1 MKAQAAIPA
10 HTTLRI
16 VWNIKVKTV
25 IARFA
30 EVKKLVS
37 EGELTGVDSEG
48 EAIEINK
55 VDTALRSVGI
65 SLTDFIN
72 GSVGLDEIF
81 DQLGRK
87 WDTLDTVT

>member
-10 HTTLRI
+10 RTTLRI
-16 VWNIKVKTV
+16 VWNVKVKTV

-37 EGELTGVDSEG
+37 EGELTGVDTEG

-55 VDTALRSVGI
+55 IDTALRNVGI
-65 SLTDFIN
+65 SLTDFVS
-72 GSVGLDEIF
+72 GSVGLDEVF

-87 WDTLDTVT
+87 WDTLDTAT

>member
-10 HTTLRI
+10 RTTLQI
-16 VWNIKVKTV
+16 VRNAKVKTV

-37 EGELTGVDSEG
+37 EGELTGVDTEG

-55 VDTALRSVGI
+55 IDTALRNVGI
-65 SLTDFIN
+65 SLTDFVS
-72 GSVGLDEIF
+72 GSVGLDEVF

-87 WDTLDTVT
+87 WDTLDTAT

>member
-10 HTTLRI
+10 RTTLRI
-16 VWNIKVKTV
+16 VWNVKVKTV

-55 VDTALRSVGI
+55 IDTALRNVGI
-65 SLTDFIN
+65 SLTDFVS
-72 GSVGLDEIF
+72 GSVGLDEVF

-87 WDTLDTVT
+87 WDTLDTAT

>member
-1 MKAQAAIPA
+1 M
-10 HTTLRI
+10 
-16 VWNIKVKTV
+16 WNAKVKTV

-55 VDTALRSVGI
+55 IDTALRNVGI
-65 SLTDFIN
+65 SLTDFVS
-72 GSVGLDEIF
+72 GSVGLDEVF

-87 WDTLDTVT
+87 WDTLDTAT

>member
-1 MKAQAAIPA
+1 MKAQAAVPA
-10 HTTLRI
+10 RTTLRI
-16 VWNIKVKTV
+16 VWNVKVKTV

>member
-1 MKAQAAIPA
+1 MKAHAAIPA
-10 HTTLRI
+10 RTTLRI
-16 VWNIKVKTV
+16 VWNVKVKTV

-72 GSVGLDEIF
+72 GSIGLDEIF

>member
-1 MKAQAAIPA
+1 M
-10 HTTLRI
+10 
-16 VWNIKVKTV
+16 WNVKVKTV

-55 VDTALRSVGI
+55 IDTALRNVGI
-65 SLTDFIN
+65 SLTDFVS
-72 GSVGLDEIF
+72 GAVGLDEIF

-87 WDTLDTVT
+87 WDTLDTAT

>member
-1 MKAQAAIPA
+1 MKAQAAVSA
-10 HTTLRI
+10 RTTLRI
-16 VWNIKVKTV
+16 VWNVKVKTV

-87 WDTLDTVT
+87 WDTLDTAT

>member
-1 MKAQAAIPA
+1 MKAQAAILA
-10 HTTLRI
+10 RTTLRI
-16 VWNIKVKTV
+16 VWNVKVKTV

-55 VDTALRSVGI
+55 IDTALRSVGI
-65 SLTDFIN
+65 SLTDFVS
-72 GSVGLDEIF
+72 GAVGLDEVF

-87 WDTLDTVT
+87 WDTLDTAT

>member
-1 MKAQAAIPA
+1 MRKEKI
-10 HTTLRI
+10 
-16 VWNIKVKTV
+16 KTV

-37 EGELTGVDSEG
+37 EGELIGTDSEG

-55 VDTALRSVGI
+55 IDTALRNVGI
-65 SLTDFIN
+65 SLADFVS
-72 GSVGLDEIF
+72 GAVGLDVIF

-87 WDTLDTVT
+87 WDTLDTAT

>member
-1 MKAQAAIPA
+1 MKAQAAILA

-16 VWNIKVKTV
+16 VWNVKVKTV

-37 EGELTGVDSEG
+37 EGELTGVDTEG

-55 VDTALRSVGI
+55 IDTALRNVGI
-65 SLTDFIN
+65 SLTDFVS
-72 GSVGLDEIF
+72 GSVGLDEVF

-87 WDTLDTVT
+87 WDTLDTAT

>member
-1 MKAQAAIPA
+1 MRNA
-10 HTTLRI
+10 
-16 VWNIKVKTV
+16 KVKTV

-37 EGELTGVDSEG
+37 EGELTGVDTEG

-55 VDTALRSVGI
+55 IDTALRNVGI
-65 SLTDFIN
+65 SLTDFVS
-72 GSVGLDEIF
+72 GSVGLDEVF

-87 WDTLDTVT
+87 WDTLDTAT

>member
-1 MKAQAAIPA
+1 M
-10 HTTLRI
+10 
-16 VWNIKVKTV
+16 WNVKVKTV

-55 VDTALRSVGI
+55 IDTALRNVGI
-65 SLTDFIN
+65 SLTDFVS
-72 GSVGLDEIF
+72 GAVGLYEVF

-87 WDTLDTVT
+87 WDTLDTAT

>member
-1 MKAQAAIPA
+1 M
-10 HTTLRI
+10 
-16 VWNIKVKTV
+16 WNVKVKTV

-55 VDTALRSVGI
+55 IDTALRNVGI
-65 SLTDFIN
+65 SLTDFVS
-72 GSVGLDEIF
+72 GSVGLDEVF

-87 WDTLDTVT
+87 WDTLDTAT